1 MPQFCTDAAPAALTD
16 KKHETPPEFPL
27 MLLIPTTIAPHTP
40 VAQVAVVE
48 AMKMRNV
55 LRAEVDGVV
64 GAVEA
69 EAGAVVAADQVI
81 VRFS

>member
-1 MPQFCTDAAPAALTD
+1 M
-16 KKHETPPEFPL
+16 KHLQSFL
-27 MLLIPTTIAPHTP
+27 WCLLSIPTTVAPHTL